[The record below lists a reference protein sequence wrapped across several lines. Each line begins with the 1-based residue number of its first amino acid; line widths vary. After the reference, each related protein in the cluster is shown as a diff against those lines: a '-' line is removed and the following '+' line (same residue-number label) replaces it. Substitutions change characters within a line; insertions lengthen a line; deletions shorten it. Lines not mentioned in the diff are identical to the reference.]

1 MSDLFT
7 FIFDEDNRLPFLTRD
22 GAANFN
28 LLADGEIYGKFKKNS
43 TAYDGIN
50 VIEDFPWTKSPKS
63 SRLDVPEIQLV
74 EKRIINNSSLAN
86 FFYTILA
93 TADTAELAT
102 KRIQQGTVNVA
113 GNDIDVY
120 DGLGNILSDVTPDN
134 AVGDVIQNTSQA
146 LLDSTTDFLKGN
158 AKAAGEYTKKLRQTA
173 LKYIKSN
180 AEPYVEQ
187 YEGLYFLEETGFRYS
202 LPYLSDDYI
211 NSNVNFSSTEA
222 FGQTFAEVGQTIN
235 DIIALDKPG
244 TYVEQSKQVDLGE
257 EGRNLTFKFPL
268 LNTGTHEEIERNW
281 QLIFALVYQNKHG
294 RINRSLIEQ
303 PCIYEV
309 FMEGISY
316 MPYAYM
322 NSIDVKFLGSRRKI
336 IVGIPQVKTQAENQ
350 IAKPNQRRQ
359 IETTIPDAYE
369 VSITLTGLNPESRNF
384 MIRALGDP
392 IIKVSERI

>member
-50 VIEDFPWTKSPKS
+50 VIEDFPWTKSPKT

-134 AVGDVIQNTSQA
+134 AVGDVIQNTSQT

-222 FGQTFAEVGQTIN
+222 FGERIAEIGQTIN

-257 EGRNLTFKFPL
+257 EGRTLTFKFPL
-268 LNTGTHEEIERNW
+268 LNTGTHEEIEKNW

-294 RINRSLIEQ
+294 RVNRSLIEQ

-322 NSIDVKFLGSRRKI
+322 NNIDVKFLGSRRKI
-336 IVGIPQVKTQAENQ
+336 IVGIPQVKTQTENQ